1 MNGSTVPPEIAEQFE
16 ECVWGDLAGEPQ
28 ALAGD
33 LRAQLQGLG
42 ASVPQL
48 LAPQLDETLALAFQ
62 KRFFPGEAFTELY
75 NRYWQRVGCWVAR
88 LGVEANEA
96 FDLAQGVFLNFYRL
110 RLHTYHPEQSFEAY
124 LRRAARNWWIAKVS
138 RRRRPDL
145 TPDLDTGPA
154 PGRVE
159 DEACHRELQARV
171 SRALARL
178 PDEQRR
184 VMELTLEGQQPA
196 DIAPVLGIATLRVC
210 RLLWKARNT
219 LAEELNVS
227 RPPTNRGRKPRPGR
241 AEPDGTNPEP

>member
-1 MNGSTVPPEIAEQFE
+1 MNGVAVPHEIVEQFE
-16 ECVWGDLAGEPQ
+16 DWVWVRRAGELQTLAGE
-28 ALAGD
+28 
-33 LRAQLQGLG
+33 LRARLQRLG

-62 KRFFPGEAFTELY
+62 KGFFPNEAFTELY
-75 NRYWQRVGCWVAR
+75 NRYWRQVGCWLAR
-88 LGVEANEA
+88 FGVEANEA

-110 RLHTYHPEQSFEAY
+110 RLQTYDPGQPFARY
-124 LRRAARNWWIAKVS
+124 LQRAAHHLWVAKVV
-138 RRRRPDL
+138 RRRHPDP
-145 TPDLDTGPA
+145 TADFDTGTA

-159 DEACHRELQARV
+159 DEASHRELQARL
-171 SRALARL
+171 SHALARL

-184 VMELTLEGQQPA
+184 VMELTLEGQKPA

-227 RPPTNRGRKPRPGR
+227 RPATNRGRKPRPER